1 MDGVQLEVFEGLSS
15 EEEERGIPSV
25 DPLQQRE
32 CQNLDVLEHRFF
44 AVLMDAKGVNDR
56 DALIDLESGNNV
68 VVVEHNN
75 GVDANFV
82 VAQERTAPNCAWNA
96 AMGTNGCLKDDMN
109 QHMCCCPPSPD
120 SAAKNGDDR
129 KSDGEEKL
137 GPLDTSGG
145 EKTKKKRSK
154 KPPRPPRPPTPTPL
168 DVSDQKLLNELSELA
183 ILKRAR
189 IERMKALKKMKNA
202 KQGSS
207 SSNLFPLVITIIF
220 CLVILWQGFFSR
232 TGPSVSFHGSPESS
246 VRAHSSLISIRFY
259 KNNHSNSRPDESM
272 SAAPRNAETPS
283 RLDIR
288 IKGGI
293 SD

>member
-1 MDGVQLEVFEGLSS
+1 MYFAAPMDV
-15 EEEERGIPSV
+15 
-25 DPLQQRE
+25 
-32 CQNLDVLEHRFF
+32 
-44 AVLMDAKGVNDR
+44 KGVSDQ
-56 DALIDLESGNNV
+56 DALIDLESGNNIV
-68 VVVEHNN
+68 VGEHNN
-75 GVDANFV
+75 GEDANFV
-82 VAQERTAPNCAWNA
+82 VAQERTAAWNGV
-96 AMGTNGCLKDDMN
+96 MGTNGSCLKDDKN
-109 QHMCCCPPSPD
+109 QHMCCCPASPD
-120 SAAKNGDDR
+120 AAAKNGDDR

-137 GPLDTSGG
+137 GLLDSSGG

-207 SSNLFPLVITIIF
+207 SSNLFPLIITIIF

-232 TGPSVSFHGSPESS
+232 TGSAVSFHGSPESS

-259 KNNHSNSRPDESM
+259 KKNHSNSRPHESISF
-272 SAAPRNAETPS
+272 SAAPKNAETPS
-283 RLDIR
+283 RLEIHSKAR
-288 IKGGI
+288 KMVR
-293 SD
+293 